1 MLDRRLIDWRRKI
14 DDVKKRSTNYTG
26 LHCHENDIKNEKIQ
40 RVPPLKSISL
50 VGSYRAF
57 VLGFFDFRK
66 KMNPFK
72 KSNQKQKV
80 FELVDYLYYNNNNN
94 NNQ

>member
-1 MLDRRLIDWRRKI
+1 LDRRLIDWRRKI
-14 DDVKKRSTNYTG
+14 EDVKKRSTNYTG
-26 LHCHENDIKNEKIQ
+26 LHCHENDIKNEKNR

-57 VLGFFDFRK
+57 VLGLFDFRK
-66 KMNPFK
+66 KMK
-72 KSNQKQKV
+72 IYSNRNFIKIV